1 MSAKYREDDC
11 ERKWQQCMRQNNGRT
26 TIAELPVPAGQGLL
40 LIEYETA
47 DGTFRNHYLYGE
59 PPFDYPSYR
68 TWIQK
73 AGI

>member
-1 MSAKYREDDC
+1 MKVTDVASGKVVFKGKFSVPA
-11 ERKWQQCMRQNNGRT
+11 NGRT

-68 TWIQK
+68 SWIQK